1 MTRTYFVDVVFV
13 FEERKRRVEKRVS
26 LKVRLYE
33 SGRKLLQKLQNI
45 AYTNMV
51 LTITVK
57 ETK

>member
-13 FEERKRRVEKRVS
+13 FEERKPRVEKRVS

-45 AYTNMV
+45 AYRNMV